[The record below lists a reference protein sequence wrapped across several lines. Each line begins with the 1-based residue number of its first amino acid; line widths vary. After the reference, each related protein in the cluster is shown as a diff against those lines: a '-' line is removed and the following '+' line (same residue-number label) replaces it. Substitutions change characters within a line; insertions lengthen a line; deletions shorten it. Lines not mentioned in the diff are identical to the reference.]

1 MFMNS
6 KYIFSIVFTFLN
18 ISTEKKKLSGE
29 AETFSETCEGK
40 GGQFFLNNHLHCQ
53 DSGAQ

>member
-1 MFMNS
+1 MLYTF
-6 KYIFSIVFTFLN
+6 FSIVFTFLN